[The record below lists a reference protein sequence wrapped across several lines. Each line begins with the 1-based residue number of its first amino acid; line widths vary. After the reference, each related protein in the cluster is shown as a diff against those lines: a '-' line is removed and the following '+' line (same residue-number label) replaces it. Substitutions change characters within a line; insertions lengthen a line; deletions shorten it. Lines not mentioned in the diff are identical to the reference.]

1 MIIIG
6 PQKQWKWMTIT
17 GWAVLILVMILF
29 FRDFMAEIRGVSEE
43 ENVQKTAYSKRVFFI
58 VLLLNIILIAYSVTF
73 FLAGISAE
81 KYIVSIFTTA
91 PQNSKA
97 DLIRE
102 DGYTNMLQS
111 EDIKEHSQI
120 IDAIRNL
127 GNLKSK
133 KAKPLLI
140 NRLNNYNSK
149 DNVLNNT
156 NIEEI
161 NLLIEALENIGG
173 SDVCSTFVYFEIN
186 CKNEELKNKARKA
199 ANKTCGD
206 NLDF

>member
-29 FRDFMAEIRGVSEE
+29 FRDFMAEIRGVNEE
-43 ENVQKTAYSKRVFFI
+43 EVEQKSAYSKRVFFI
-58 VLLLNIILIAYSVTF
+58 VLLLNIILISYSITYY
-73 FLAGISAE
+73 LAGISAE
-81 KYIVSIFTTA
+81 KYVVSLFTA
-91 PQNSKA
+91 PPQNSKA

-102 DGYTNMLQS
+102 VGYTNILQS
-111 EDIKEHSQI
+111 KDNKEHPQI

-133 KAKPLLI
+133 KAKPILI

-149 DNVLNNT
+149 DVVFNT
-156 NIEEI
+156 SNIEEI
-161 NLLIEALENIGG
+161 NFLIEALENIGG
-173 SDVCSTFVYFEIN
+173 SDVCSTFVNFEIN
-186 CKNEELKNKARKA
+186 CSNEELKNKARKA
-199 ANKTCGD
+199 ANKTCRE
-206 NLDF
+206 N